1 VTQAELPKTE
11 SNYIKPGP
19 SHQRFEWAAP
29 VQLLFAILVAIS
41 AGIGFDTEGAAG
53 YSASVVDTMVI
64 LPCTQG
70 ERHKPVYRFLARET
84 CQFDAQ
90 PTKDA
95 EKQRLQREHR
105 KHLRTLGGPIY
116 YEFSTPEELRELILS
131 IDELR
136 EVIRPRRARIPFLPM
151 HEKFT
156 GRRPFLADA
165 ATGFDCGNCLGGYPT
180 DQCVLGW
187 GRRQHGTPTFCRKAA
202 NCDASSLSLI

>member
-1 VTQAELPKTE
+1 
-11 SNYIKPGP
+11 
-19 SHQRFEWAAP
+19 
-29 VQLLFAILVAIS
+29 
-41 AGIGFDTEGAAG
+41 
-53 YSASVVDTMVI
+53 
-64 LPCTQG
+64 
-70 ERHKPVYRFLARET
+70 VYRFLARET

-136 EVIRPRRARIPFLPM
+136 EVIRPRRARLPFLPM

-156 GRRPFLADA
+156 GRCPFLETLQQDLTAGTAWAVTQPINVYSD
-165 ATGFDCGNCLGGYPT
+165 GDGGVGSMEFPHSA
-180 DQCVLGW
+180 
-187 GRRQHGTPTFCRKAA
+187 GRRRTAMRRLCRSF
-202 NCDASSLSLI
+202 NR